1 MISDTQYN
9 NHLLEEMAQV
19 LFLRVTN
26 GLMSNRSRNVLVI
39 FL

>member
-19 LFLRVTN
+19 LFLRVTK
-26 GLMSNRSRNVLVI
+26 R
-39 FL
+39 FDE